1 MEIGYLQFEAILE
14 KSKEL
19 PISIF
24 ELDKASKMN
33 GIVSLIRYY
42 DEVLTESARNYAYTA
57 DKKWEERYLDT
68 EPKLESS
75 IQKTLILGDE
85 KDKNYFENIHDAN
98 KKLIVMEYRAINLV
112 NTGNQTEAIEILE
125 SLGYLEQKKNYEIGL
140 REFISEK
147 GVNYDSVLSI
157 STDQA
162 NILAST
168 THQSI
173 LSSRDS
179 IIFLYLIT
187 ISSSFLVGFFIIRSI
202 LKPINHLGNI
212 ERKISNGDF
221 NTKIEK
227 ISNDELG
234 SLTESFD
241 KMIQEIKKSRV
252 NLEKTTALNSLEE
265 ISARLAHDM
274 RDPLNI
280 IKGVYQLLSLK
291 LYEKLDEKEKINFQ
305 RMGKGI
311 DRLEFQIDDVLNF
324 ARTKALRLETI
335 SVNKLIQESVYLSI
349 IPKNIILNIEKS
361 KLNLICDKEK
371 MIAVIA
377 NLIKNAVE
385 SIGTDGKIEI
395 KIEENK
401 DHLII
406 KFIDSGKG
414 IDEDKLD
421 LIFAPLFTT
430 KFSGTGLGLSTC
442 KNILT
447 QHNGSISVKNN
458 PTTFTVTLPKNLK
471 P

>member
-1 MEIGYLQFEAILE
+1 
-14 KSKEL
+14 
-19 PISIF
+19 
-24 ELDKASKMN
+24 
-33 GIVSLIRYY
+33 
-42 DEVLTESARNYAYTA
+42 
-57 DKKWEERYLDT
+57 
-68 EPKLESS
+68 
-75 IQKTLILGDE
+75 
-85 KDKNYFENIHDAN
+85 
-98 KKLIVMEYRAINLV
+98 
-112 NTGNQTEAIEILE
+112 
-125 SLGYLEQKKNYEIGL
+125 
-140 REFISEK
+140 
-147 GVNYDSVLSI
+147 
-157 STDQA
+157 
-162 NILAST
+162 T

>member
-173 LSSRDS
+173 LSSR
-179 IIFLYLIT
+179 
-187 ISSSFLVGFFIIRSI
+187 
-202 LKPINHLGNI
+202 
-212 ERKISNGDF
+212 
-221 NTKIEK
+221 
-227 ISNDELG
+227 
-234 SLTESFD
+234 
-241 KMIQEIKKSRV
+241 
-252 NLEKTTALNSLEE
+252 
-265 ISARLAHDM
+265 
-274 RDPLNI
+274 
-280 IKGVYQLLSLK
+280 
-291 LYEKLDEKEKINFQ
+291 
-305 RMGKGI
+305 
-311 DRLEFQIDDVLNF
+311 
-324 ARTKALRLETI
+324 
-335 SVNKLIQESVYLSI
+335 
-349 IPKNIILNIEKS
+349 
-361 KLNLICDKEK
+361 
-371 MIAVIA
+371 
-377 NLIKNAVE
+377 
-385 SIGTDGKIEI
+385 
-395 KIEENK
+395 
-401 DHLII
+401 
-406 KFIDSGKG
+406 
-414 IDEDKLD
+414 
-421 LIFAPLFTT
+421 
-430 KFSGTGLGLSTC
+430 
-442 KNILT
+442 
-447 QHNGSISVKNN
+447 
-458 PTTFTVTLPKNLK
+458 
-471 P
+471 